1 MNGINKSRLFT
12 ASCLALV
19 VTAMTF
25 AIRAGLLGQLGEQFN
40 LSDTELGWMNA
51 MAFLGFPVATMIG
64 GPLYNGLGPKKI
76 MWIAFISHLLG
87 LVLTITAGGF
97 WGLLISTFLIGFA
110 NGSVEAA
117 CNPMIAD
124 LYPDNK
130 TTMLNKFHVWFPGGI
145 VIGSL
150 VVFAMT
156 SMGMGWQS
164 QVGIMLIPTFIYA
177 YLIFGQTFPELV
189 ESGKIDFAK
198 IFPPIYLLIV
208 FAFVCIAGSDLIL
221 EPLFGGEAA
230 KIIKLI
236 LIVVVAAL
244 VYKRFGWL
252 YAFLALCMSLTATA
266 ELGTQQ
272 WVERIL
278 GNAGAEPM
286 IVLALVTGLMAVGRY
301 FGGPLIHRFKPI
313 GVLFGSAVIATI
325 ALVLMSQAT
334 GSMVYLAAVLFAV
347 GVCYFWPT
355 MIGAAAEYAPETGAL
370 GLSFIGGVGMFAV
383 SIWQPI
389 IGGWLD
395 SERTKAMADGLS
407 QEAAELV
414 AGQATLDNI
423 AFFPA
428 ALIILFGILF
438 FGFGK
443 NLEAR
448 RQSAVEH

>member
-1 MNGINKSRLFT
+1 MSGINKSRLFT
-12 ASCLALV
+12 ASCMALV

-40 LSDTELGWMNA
+40 LNDTELGWMNA

-64 GPLYNGLGPKKI
+64 GPLYNGLGPRKI
-76 MWIAFISHLLG
+76 MWVAFFSHLLG
-87 LVLTITAGGF
+87 LILTITAGGF
-97 WGLLISTFLIGFA
+97 WGLLISSFLIGFA

-124 LYPDNK
+124 MYDNNK

-150 VVFAMT
+150 VVFVMSA
-156 SMGMGWQS
+156 MGMGWQS
-164 QVGIMLIPTFIYA
+164 QVGIMLIPALIYA
-177 YLIFGQTFPELV
+177 YLIFGQEFPEHAD
-189 ESGKIDFAK
+189 SGQINFSRL
-198 IFPPIYLLIV
+198 FPPIYLLTV
-208 FAFVCIAGSDLIL
+208 ALFVCIAASDLIL
-221 EPLFGGEAA
+221 VPIVGESSSG
-230 KIIKLI
+230 IVKLI
-236 LIVVVAAL
+236 LIAIVAGL
-244 VYKRFGWL
+244 VYKQFGWL

-286 IVLALVTGLMAVGRY
+286 LILALVTGLMAVGRY

-313 GVLFGSAVIATI
+313 GVLFGSSVIATL
-325 ALVLMSQAT
+325 ALVLMSQVT
-334 GSMVYLAAVLFAV
+334 GPMVYLAAILFAI

-355 MIGAAAEYAPETGAL
+355 MIGAAAEYTPETGAL
-370 GLSFIGGVGMFAV
+370 GLSFLGGVGMFAV

-395 SERTKAMADGLS
+395 SERAVAIKQGLS
-407 QEAAELV
+407 AEAADLF
-414 AGQATLDNI
+414 AGQAALDNM

-438 FGFGK
+438 FVFGK
-443 NLEAR
+443 NLEEKR
-448 RQSAVEH
+448 SASH